1 MEIELKKELESLSMQ
16 KAEFTASSTLCD
28 EELAQQQVII
38 SQIKGEVSKIEAI
51 PTLKVSDD
59 AKLKSYKGY

>member
-1 MEIELKKELESLSMQ
+1 MQ

-28 EELAQQQVII
+28 EELTQQQVII

-51 PTLKVSDD
+51 PILEASDD